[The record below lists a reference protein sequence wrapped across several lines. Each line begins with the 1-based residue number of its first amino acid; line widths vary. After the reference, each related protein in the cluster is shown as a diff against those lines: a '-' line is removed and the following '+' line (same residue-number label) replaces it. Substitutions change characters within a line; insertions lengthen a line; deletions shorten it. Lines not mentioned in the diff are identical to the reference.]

1 MKPLIPT
8 GFERGQL
15 AYEQLGVEHATEL
28 APVLLD
34 ERVWRWLQHP
44 DEPPPTE
51 DDVRHL
57 AESKQAHWEEHG
69 FGQWALRDPANGEM
83 VGRGGLQYTNATGER
98 EVEIGWAIAAPRWG
112 QGLATELA
120 GTSIDAAFES
130 LGLDQV
136 IAYTQPH
143 NTASRRVMEKAGLT
157 YRRDI
162 VHYHLPHVLYVLAQ
176 PEAGHLNEP

>member
-1 MKPLIPT
+1 
-8 GFERGQL
+8 
-15 AYEQLGVEHATEL
+15 ATEL

-51 DDVRHL
+51 DDVREL
-57 AESKQAHWEEHG
+57 AERKRAHWEQHG
-69 FGQWALRDPANGEM
+69 VGQWALRDPANGEV
-83 VGRGGLQYTNATGER
+83 VGRGGLQYTNATGQR

-120 GTSIDAAFES
+120 MTSIDAAFAS
-130 LGLDQV
+130 LGLDRV

-143 NTASRRVMEKAGLT
+143 NVASRRVMVKAGLV
-157 YRRDI
+157 YARDI
-162 VHYHLPHVLYVLAQ
+162 THYDLPHVLYVLNRT
-176 PEAGHLNEP
+176 EAWHLNEP